1 MDDKKISISI
11 GMVIFFLAVTI
22 LLISFNI
29 MWWKKSAI
37 QSTQLKQYQ
46 QKENQRQ
53 ENLRKATLEAITEWQ
68 KEWKE
73 AEALEEA
80 IDIALLAN
88 NKFLLEKLD
97 SLLQNTNSCAILY
110 YWRAVL
116 LQKENNFQKAFDD
129 FNKYLSLVPDS
140 VRALVYRGKI
150 FLQIDEIE
158 YAKKDFQ
165 QALCLDPDLEL
176 PNEILDKIPDLQ
188 TQKETK

>member
-11 GMVIFFLAVTI
+11 GMVIFFITVTI
-22 LLISFNI
+22 FLISFNI
-29 MWWKKSAI
+29 MLWKKSSI

-53 ENLRKATLEAITEWQ
+53 ENLRKATLESITEWQ
-68 KEWKE
+68 QEWKN
-73 AEALEEA
+73 ADALEEA
-80 IDIALLAN
+80 IDIALIAN

-116 LQKENNFQKAFDD
+116 LQKENNFQRSFKD
-129 FNKYLSLVPDS
+129 FNKYLSLVPNS
-140 VRALVYRGKI
+140 VHALVYRGKI
-150 FLQIDEIE
+150 FLQLDEIE

-165 QALCLDPDLEL
+165 QALFLDPDLEL

-188 TQKETK
+188 SQKETK